1 MRELSHPGQGPNP
14 PRPAPTARVLPV
26 AGTSTGGEARDPVW
40 PKGARDEPASPEKA
54 SLTQKQRPAGSS
66 QLPCTSGGDHDGSM
80 KTAPRRC
87 RLRIAWLPM
96 NGSGTG
102 RPLGRSGI
110 SVPALGVGT
119 NRWKCG
125 TPDQAR
131 LGDTLAAALDMGTG
145 FFDTAEIYNHGR
157 SEIALGEAARQDR
170 RPVLLASKFAPFPPR
185 VTVTQFAS
193 ALDKTL
199 ERLGRDS
206 LDLYYL
212 HFPSSLR
219 GVGAWMRA
227 MATAVRAGK
236 IRAVGISNCD
246 AARMRRAAGVLAR
259 YGIPLAA
266 NQVHYSLLHRKPETD
281 GVLDACRRMDV
292 ALVAYRPIGRGA
304 IGTGSPA
311 GSGRSDLA
319 AVVREV
325 AAARS
330 ATATQVALAWLL
342 KRDDH
347 VIPIPGATRPEHVRE
362 NSGALSLELSDEEFA
377 TIDRASAP
385 TPTR

>member
-1 MRELSHPGQGPNP
+1 MNES
-14 PRPAPTARVLPV
+14 
-26 AGTSTGGEARDPVW
+26 
-40 PKGARDEPASPEKA
+40 GAE
-54 SLTQKQRPAGSS
+54 
-66 QLPCTSGGDHDGSM
+66 
-80 KTAPRRC
+80 
-87 RLRIAWLPM
+87 
-96 NGSGTG
+96 

-131 LGDTLAAALDMGTG
+131 LGHTLAAALDTGTG
-145 FFDTAEIYNHGR
+145 FFDTAEIYHHGE
-157 SEIALGEAARQDR
+157 SEIALGEAARQAG
-170 RPVLLASKFAPFPPR
+170 RPVLLASKFAPFPHR

-193 ALDKTL
+193 ALNKTL

-219 GVGAWMRA
+219 GIGGWMKA

-236 IRAVGISNCD
+236 IRAAGISNCD
-246 AARMRRAAGVLAR
+246 AAQMRQAADVLAR

-304 IGTGSPA
+304 IGTGSPTS
-311 GSGRSDLA
+311 SGPPDLA
-319 AVVREV
+319 ETLREV

-330 ATATQVALAWLL
+330 ATAAQVALAWLL

-347 VIPIPGATRPEHVRE
+347 VIPIPGATSPEHVRE
-362 NSGALSLELSDEEFA
+362 NSGALSLELSEEEFA
-377 TIDRASAP
+377 AIDQASAP
-385 TPTR
+385 AT

>member
-1 MRELSHPGQGPNP
+1 
-14 PRPAPTARVLPV
+14 
-26 AGTSTGGEARDPVW
+26 
-40 PKGARDEPASPEKA
+40 
-54 SLTQKQRPAGSS
+54 
-66 QLPCTSGGDHDGSM
+66 
-80 KTAPRRC
+80 
-87 RLRIAWLPM
+87 M
-96 NGSGTG
+96 NGSGTE

-119 NRWKCG
+119 NRWNSSA
-125 TPDQAR
+125 PDQDLAR
-131 LGDTLAAALDMGTG
+131 LGDTLAAALDMGMG

-157 SEIALGEAARQDR
+157 SEMALGEAARQDG
-170 RPVLLASKFAPFPPR
+170 RPVLLASKFAPFRQR
-185 VTVTQFAS
+185 VSAAQFAS

-212 HFPSSLR
+212 HFPYSPL

-227 MATAVRAGK
+227 MASAVEAGK
-236 IRAVGISNCD
+236 VRAVGISNCD
-246 AARMRRAAGVLAR
+246 VTQMRRAVRVLAR

-266 NQVHYSLLHRKPETD
+266 NQVQYSLLHRKPETD

-292 ALVAYRPIGRGA
+292 ALVAYCPIGRGA
-304 IGTGSPA
+304 IGTGFPASP
-311 GSGRSDLA
+311 GRPDLA
-319 AVVREV
+319 ETLGEV

-330 ATATQVALAWLL
+330 ATAAQVALAWLL

-362 NSGALSLELSDEEFA
+362 NSGALSLELSEEEFA
-377 TIDRASAP
+377 AIDRASVP
-385 TPTR
+385 TPAR

>member
-1 MRELSHPGQGPNP
+1 
-14 PRPAPTARVLPV
+14 
-26 AGTSTGGEARDPVW
+26 
-40 PKGARDEPASPEKA
+40 
-54 SLTQKQRPAGSS
+54 
-66 QLPCTSGGDHDGSM
+66 M

-87 RLRIAWLPM
+87 RLRIAWRPM
-96 NGSGTG
+96 NESGAE

-110 SVPALGVGT
+110 SVPALGIGT
-119 NRWKCG
+119 NRWNG
-125 TPDQAR
+125 DTSDQAR

-157 SEIALGEAARQDR
+157 SEIALGKAARQDG
-170 RPVLLASKFAPFPPR
+170 RPVLLASKFAPLPPR

-236 IRAVGISNCD
+236 IRAVGVSNCD
-246 AARMRRAAGVLAR
+246 AAQMRRAADVLAR
-259 YGIPLAA
+259 YEIPLAA

-304 IGTGSPA
+304 ISTGSPT

-319 AVVREV
+319 AVMQEV

-362 NSGALSLELSDEEFA
+362 NSGALSLALSDEEFA
-377 TIDRASAP
+377 AIDRASAP
-385 TPTR
+385 TPASNPDGRSGPGTVKDHDKAPPGR